1 MEVKLGFSAL
11 PPKVEG
17 PKPDRTGAVSTEVL
31 KLSAGEGTL
40 PSPNPPAPKL
50 GLIPRLAFIRGE
62 REDLITS
69 EAEREIALA
78 VNGKPGPEPEG
89 TEWIAPV
96 RAPEGGRGDSA
107 RGILREGRDIGEVGG
122 WEGERRR

>member
-17 PKPDRTGAVSTEVL
+17 PKPDKTGAVSAEVL
-31 KLSAGEGTL
+31 KGEGTL

-50 GLIPRLAFIRGE
+50 GLIPRLAFIWGE

-69 EAEREIALA
+69 EAECEIALA
-78 VNGKPGPEPEG
+78 VNGKLGPDPEG

-107 RGILREGRDIGEVGG
+107 RGILREEMDVGEVGG